1 MVKVSLYINKLLHF
15 LVKTNMDLQERQE
28 EALDSKIKT
37 KNING
42 IKEINSKNKE
52 IENNLNNLRLEES
65 EEKNKEDK
73 LNINNNNN
81 HINLNIIN
89 QDKNDSNINDINNNI
104 NININNINNEI
115 KIQKIIHQEINI
127 NDMNDINKNRNKII
141 EEEKNP
147 EDPLITF
154 ITSNRKI
161 SEEEIKNTSKL
172 IIEEIEGKLFNEKI
186 IEINAGGMVGGRN
199 KKDGFTI
206 FGLNPEKNSNNNDMF
221 IPDFELNLLNN
232 NNNNNFSY
240 PYIFTIY
247 YKLED
252 KSYYIRA
259 YSGKGSDNKILFIKL
274 RNKNKYIIKQKEI
287 ISAGS
292 IIFQVTPINESE
304 LEIINLTYRR
314 NNKIF
319 DGNKQK
325 FVTIGRHKDCDF
337 SFPKDKSFSRYQTSF
352 EYDENKKE
360 WSIIDGKEK
369 DSTNGTW
376 IFGTHSFLIKNEMIV
391 EILNSKIKIKEITK

>member
-1 MVKVSLYINKLLHF
+1 MVKVSLYINKLLYF

-52 IENNLNNLRLEES
+52 IENNLNNLKLEES

-81 HINLNIIN
+81 HMNINIIN
-89 QDKNDSNINDINNNI
+89 QDKNDSNINHINNK
-104 NININNINNEI
+104 INNINNEI
-115 KIQKIIHQEINI
+115 KIQKIIHQEKNI
-127 NDMNDINKNRNKII
+127 NNKNDVNKNINNII

-206 FGLNPEKNSNNNDMF
+206 FGLNPEKNSNNSDMF
-221 IPDFELNLLNN
+221 IPDFELNLFNI
-232 NNNNNFSY
+232 NNNNFSY

-274 RNKNKYIIKQKEI
+274 RNKNKYILKQKEI

-292 IIFQVTPINESE
+292 VIFQVAPVNESE

-369 DSTNGTW
+369 ESTNGTW

-391 EILNSKIKIKEITK
+391 EILNSKIKINEITK

>member
-1 MVKVSLYINKLLHF
+1 MAKVSLYLNKHLKF

-28 EALDSKIKT
+28 EALDSNLKSKH
-37 KNING
+37 

-52 IENNLNNLRLEES
+52 IEENINNLRLEEFD
-65 EEKNKEDK
+65 EKNKEDK
-73 LNINNNNN
+73 LMNNNINIVNNENEKNNNIDN
-81 HINLNIIN
+81 IN
-89 QDKNDSNINDINNNI
+89 QNNKIKIKEIMHNDNNINDINNI
-104 NININNINNEI
+104 YEI
-115 KIQKIIHQEINI
+115 KK
-127 NDMNDINKNRNKII
+127 NKNII

-147 EDPLITF
+147 EDPLISY

-161 SEEEIKNTSKL
+161 SEELIKNSSKL
-172 IIEEIEGKLFNEKI
+172 ILEEIEGKLFNEKI

-206 FGLNPEKNSNNNDMF
+206 FGQNPEKSSNKDIF
-221 IPDFELNLLNN
+221 IPDLELNILNN
-232 NNNNNFSY
+232 ENNFSY

-247 YKLED
+247 YKIED

-259 YSGKGSDNKILFIKL
+259 YSGKGSENKILFIKL
-274 RNKNKYIIKQKEI
+274 RNKNKYILNQKEL

-292 IIFQVTPINESE
+292 IIFQITPINESE
-304 LEIINLTYRR
+304 LEIINLTFRR

-325 FVTIGRHKDCDF
+325 LVTIGRHKECDF
-337 SFPKDKSFSRYQTSF
+337 SFPKDKSFSRYQTCF
-352 EYDENKKE
+352 EYDSNTKK
-360 WSIIDGKEK
+360 WSIIDGKDK

-391 EILNSKIKIKEITK
+391 EILNSKIKIKEITN